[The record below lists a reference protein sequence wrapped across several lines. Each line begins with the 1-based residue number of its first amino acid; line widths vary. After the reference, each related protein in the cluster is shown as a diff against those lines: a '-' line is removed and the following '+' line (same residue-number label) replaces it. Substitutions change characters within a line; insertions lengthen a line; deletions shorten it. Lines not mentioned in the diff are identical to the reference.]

1 MVDTNLYGVMIGC
14 GLGLKQMK
22 EHNIEDGHIININS
36 VGGKLLIS
44 SKWQSAIN
52 LLKLP
57 GHSILNMEGVSF
69 YLATKY
75 GVTAFTLAMRKEL
88 AQEKSKI
95 RFTVQ
100 LFGFL

>member
-44 SKWQSAIN
+44 SK
-52 LLKLP
+52 
-57 GHSILNMEGVSF
+57 
-69 YLATKY
+69 
-75 GVTAFTLAMRKEL
+75 
-88 AQEKSKI
+88 
-95 RFTVQ
+95 
-100 LFGFL
+100 